1 MIHLGTL
8 KTQKDRIILDYC
20 AQHDIKK
27 VVIITPPKM
36 SFDCSFENKEYVKWD
51 EVILYVFYYR
61 LLQEI
66 DDKTLLVINEC
77 LRTQNRNDLTYNCMR
92 HYLNQTPHQ
101 IIFQYLPIIEDKE
114 DFMILFD
121 FDTQSKWKR
130 ERFDVDLLSECSLHT
145 EGVNIQLNPIHVPT
159 SPLTQAKYESE
170 KKLLF
175 EKIGLKDPHTIPRNL
190 YLMGGKDKLLRV
202 DIQKAYVGRNN
213 RLKIDKMQT
222 YKEDEYCNAPYII
235 FELPHNYIDFVDF
248 LSLSRQIEID
258 VLLADL
264 KVDIFYWERYKTWLN
279 NLSETY
285 KLLNTINA

>member
-1 MIHLGTL
+1 MIHLGTP
-8 KTQKDRIILDYC
+8 KTQKDNIVLDYC

-36 SFDCSFENKEYVKWD
+36 SFDCSFENKKYVTYSD
-51 EVILYVFYYR
+51 VIMYAVYYP
-61 LLQEI
+61 LLDEI

-130 ERFDVDLLSECSLHT
+130 ERFDIDLISECSLHT
-145 EGVNIQLNPIHVPT
+145 EEVNIQLNPIYVPT
-159 SPLTQAKYESE
+159 SPQTQAKYDSE

-175 EKIGLKDPHTIPRNL
+175 EKKGIKDPHTIPRNL
-190 YLMGGKDKLLRV
+190 YLIGGKDKLLRV
-202 DIQKAYVGRNN
+202 DNEKAYIGRNN
-213 RLKIDKMQT
+213 RFKIDKMQT
-222 YKEDEYCNAPYII
+222 YKEDEYIQTPYTV

-248 LSLSRQIEID
+248 LSLSGQTEME

-279 NLSETY
+279 NLFETY
-285 KLLNTINA
+285 KLLHA